1 MIKNCKI
8 LITGGAGFIGSN
20 LANKLIKNNRV
31 TIVDDLSMG
40 NRKNLP
46 KSTDLLFYEESIT
59 HYDFM
64 KKLLLESQF
73 DYIFL
78 LAAVASVADTIKRPI
93 YTHIVNQDA
102 NLKILEIIR
111 INDLTPKKIIFS
123 SSAAVYGN
131 KGNLPKNENSYIDP
145 LTPYAI
151 DKYATERFVIDYGKL
166 YNLNTVATRFF
177 NVYGPK
183 QNPCSPYSGV
193 LSLIRDR
200 IKLNRSFILYGDGRQ
215 TRDFVYIDDVVQALL
230 IIAVDES
237 IKLSVFNVATGK
249 RTSLNDV
256 IMKFEKISGKKLHI
270 LYRAPR
276 PGDIKNSVA
285 DISKISEKGYCPKF
299 DLEVGLSKY
308 WSANENE

>member
-200 IKLNRSFILYGDGRQ
+200 IKSNRSFILYGDGRQ

-308 WSANENE
+308 WSANEKE

>member
-131 KGNLPKNENSYIDP
+131 KGNLPKNENSYVDP

-200 IKLNRSFILYGDGRQ
+200 IKSNRSFILYGDGRQ

-308 WSANENE
+308 WSANEKE

>member
-1 MIKNCKI
+1 M
-8 LITGGAGFIGSN
+8 FN
-20 LANKLIKNNRV
+20 LNF
-31 TIVDDLSMG
+31 TICH
-40 NRKNLP
+40 RKNLP

-131 KGNLPKNENSYIDP
+131 KGNLPKNENSYVDP

-200 IKLNRSFILYGDGRQ
+200 IKSNRSFILYGDGRQ
-215 TRDFVYIDDVVQALL
+215 TSDFVYIDDVVQALL

-308 WSANENE
+308 WSANEKE